1 MSFDTEV
8 LIIGAGMSGLGL
20 AVQIIRNYGIR
31 NFELI
36 EKSEDVGGTWL
47 ANTYPGCGCDV
58 ASHFYS
64 YSFALNPDWSR
75 KYSMRPE
82 IQAYFRSVAEQ
93 YRVVDHVRFH
103 SILEKAVWN
112 DVDNV
117 WEAFILNL
125 QTKERIV
132 RRAKVLVSGVGSLSV
147 PKTCDLPGVETYKGK
162 LFHSAQWDH
171 SFDWAD
177 KDVVVLGTLPIWFN
191 IWDQHSVLTTLGNGC
206 SATQFVPI
214 MANEPNP
221 VRKLTQFGRQAQYL
235 AERQNPNYSN
245 TFKAVMRYVPLAM
258 RLYRAKFYYDMERDW
273 SGFDIETGRNIRQDL
288 AKENEAYVK
297 SMAPPNYWNALI
309 PKTEIG
315 CKRKV
320 LDTDYLKTLWRDN
333 IELVADDPAE
343 RITESGV
350 VTKSGREVN
359 ADAIVLA
366 TGFATQQMLF
376 PMEIVGRDGISLHEH
391 WDKTSSGAAQAYF
404 GTVVPNFPN
413 FFILMGPNT
422 VTGHL
427 SVIYTVECQINFTLR
442 LLEPILKSLPSYRS
456 RSFIPQILAP
466 PPATVEVKSEAA
478 IADSQWTQQAA
489 KKLVWASGCVNWAVD
504 PKTGLNNMM
513 YPDWQ
518 FMYWLRSVFWKK
530 RDFVYRNEKTG
541 EEFRPGA
548 GKTMLWLA
556 TVGAF
561 AVGAFFGR
569 DWIQDELPRRLR
581 HLNARGLVRHF
592 TA

>member
-1 MSFDTEV
+1 MLSANSCWIIYLTGVKPIMSFDTEV

-36 EKSEDVGGTWL
+36 EKSDDVGGTWL

-64 YSFALNPDWSR
+64 YSFALNPDWTR

-93 YRVVDHVRFH
+93 YRVVDHIRFH
-103 SILEKAVWN
+103 SVLEKAVWK
-112 DVDNV
+112 DLDNV
-117 WEAFILNL
+117 WEATVLDL

-132 RRAKVLVSGVGSLSV
+132 RRAKILVSSVGSLSV
-147 PKTCDLPGVETYKGK
+147 PKACNLPGAETY
-162 LFHSAQWDH
+162 Q
-171 SFDWAD
+171 
-177 KDVVVLGTLPIWFN
+177 
-191 IWDQHSVLTTLGNGC
+191 GNGC

-214 MANEPNP
+214 MANEPSP
-221 VRKLTQFGRQAQYL
+221 ARKLTQFGRQAQYL
-235 AERQNPNYSN
+235 AERQNPYYSN

-258 RLYRAKFYYDMERDW
+258 RLYRAKFYYEMERDW

-297 SMAPPNYWNALI
+297 SMAPPRCWDALI

-333 IELVADDPAE
+333 IELVANDPVE
-343 RITESGV
+343 KITETGV
-350 VTKSGREVN
+350 
-359 ADAIVLA
+359 
-366 TGFATQQMLF
+366 
-376 PMEIVGRDGISLHEH
+376 
-391 WDKTSSGAAQAYF
+391 
-404 GTVVPNFPN
+404 
-413 FFILMGPNT
+413 
-422 VTGHL
+422 
-427 SVIYTVECQINFTLR
+427 INFTLR
-442 LLEPILKSLPSYRS
+442 LLEPILKSLPSYQS
-456 RSFIPQILAP
+456 RSFIRQILAP
-466 PPATVEVKSEAA
+466 PPTTVEVKSEAA
-478 IADSQWTQQAA
+478 MADFRWTQSAA

-518 FMYWLRSVFWKK
+518 FMYWLRSIFWKK
-530 RDFVYRNEKTG
+530 HDFVYRDERTG
-541 EEFRPGA
+541 GEVRPGS
-548 GKTMLWLA
+548 GKVTIWLA
-556 TVGAF
+556 TAGAL
-561 AVGAFFGR
+561 ACGAYFGR
-569 DWIQDELPRRLR
+569 DWIQVELPQRLGE
-581 HLNARGLVRHF
+581 LITRG
-592 TA
+592 